1 MKINQFGRSLLPIS
15 FFFRMV
21 QMSRCFLT
29 TCTKPLHEEKNIKQ
43 MCRYKNECG
52 RSMIEMLGVLV
63 IIGVLSVGAIA
74 GYSKAMKKHKLNVQ
88 AQGLSL
94 LLQNSINFTSGFKM
108 EEGANINI
116 SAYLNKLKVI
126 PDGFK
131 YNEKNESITD
141 NFSSTLRLES
151 CTEHLSQHN
160 FGLRYYI
167 AETDY
172 RFDICVNLI
181 NIAKEFTEQIH
192 YLTIT
197 NGEDPQ
203 INYYGKRGCN
213 GSNVCLSKLT
223 IDDIYQ
229 MCQKKNQNSAMFSFS
244 WF

>member
-1 MKINQFGRSLLPIS
+1 MRKNNQ
-15 FFFRMV
+15 
-21 QMSRCFLT
+21 T
-29 TCTKPLHEEKNIKQ
+29 
-43 MCRYKNECG
+43 G
-52 RSMIEMLGVLV
+52 RSMVEMLGVLA

-74 GYSKAMKKHKLNVQ
+74 GYSKAMKKHKLNIQ

-94 LLQNSINFTSGFKM
+94 LLQNSINFTSTFKM

-131 YNEKNESITD
+131 YDENNESITD

-151 CTEHLSQHN
+151 CTAHPSEHN

-167 AETDY
+167 SDTNF

-181 NIAKEFTEQIH
+181 NIAKEYKGQIN
-192 YLTIT
+192 YLMVSRPGTV
-197 NGEDPQ
+197 Q
-203 INYYGKRGCN
+203 INYYGDNGRGCRN
-213 GSNVCLSKLT
+213 TANTQNKCLAKLT
-223 IDDIYQ
+223 LDDIYE
-229 MCQKKNQNSAMFSFS
+229 MCKVQNKETPGSYFSFS